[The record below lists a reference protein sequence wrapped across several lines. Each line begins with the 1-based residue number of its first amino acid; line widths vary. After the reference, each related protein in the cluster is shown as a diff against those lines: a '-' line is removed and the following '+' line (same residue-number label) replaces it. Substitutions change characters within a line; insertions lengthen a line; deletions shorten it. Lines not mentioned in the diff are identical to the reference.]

1 MVHLLSPSR
10 PRHHH
15 NGEIR
20 MLAHRWKRLGR
31 RDPVS
36 SDRNDHTPEQ
46 SHRKN
51 RLATKADG
59 LLQITSMKASPDAAQ
74 EENKDT
80 YGLHYFSSNSSEI
93 GLLEEKVNGSK
104 HSSSNASGLSEC
116 HAASD
121 ISDHE
126 QEGIQMSSWAAAVKL
141 DLKPEPF
148 DEDLDHRSTERAF
161 YPEVLPAS
169 LVHSSQNLSSE
180 MQESL
185 FVTDPCL
192 VPVLARLMELERLQ
206 AATVEKERAKPGRSR
221 PVTAN
226 TRNGNRSKKKALSG
240 CKTGI
245 SKETACNSVVC
256 HLAKLTVCSD
266 CSCRHHISPSTKPGR
281 GSKSRLPHPTL
292 PKCPEILSGKCK
304 RAKKP
309 TVPKSI
315 KSQAT
320 SAKKAT
326 ASNRKT

>member
-1 MVHLLSPSR
+1 
-10 PRHHH
+10 
-15 NGEIR
+15 
-20 MLAHRWKRLGR
+20 MLAHRWKRLGL

-36 SDRNDHTPEQ
+36 SDGNDHTPEQ

-51 RLATKADG
+51 QLATKADG
-59 LLQITSMKASPDAAQ
+59 LLQITSMKASQDAAQ

-80 YGLHYFSSNSSEI
+80 CGLHCSSSNSSEI

-116 HAASD
+116 HTASD
-121 ISDHE
+121 LSDHE
-126 QEGIQMSSWAAAVKL
+126 QESIQMSSWAAAVKL

-148 DEDLDHRSTERAF
+148 DEGLEHRFTERAF

-169 LVHSSQNLSSE
+169 LMHSSQNLSSE
-180 MQESL
+180 TQESL

-192 VPVLARLMELERLQ
+192 VPVTARLMELERLQ

-226 TRNGNRSKKKALSG
+226 TRNGNRPKKKDLSG
-240 CKTGI
+240 SKTGI
-245 SKETACNSVVC
+245 SKDTECSSVMC
-256 HLAKLTVCSD
+256 HLTKLTVCSN
-266 CSCRHHISPSTKPGR
+266 CSCRHHICPSTKSGQ

-292 PKCPEILSGKCK
+292 PKRPESLSGKCK
-304 RAKKP
+304 RAETMLPTFSVSVKVPQKP

-315 KSQAT
+315 KSPKTQKRST